1 MKVFQIRPRFYLES
15 SLKEKSITDKVK
27 GQLKTT
33 DSPVKGEVIPGFIVL
48 RLHRDI
54 QKYWSPELHL
64 QIEETLN
71 GSRINGLY
79 GPRPSVWTM
88 FMAFKAVTI
97 FLALTGLVFG
107 LSQWQVGN
115 QPTGLLL
122 MIAGVLLFLSSY
134 VAALAGQRMS
144 REQIH
149 ILQEFLDD
157 ALETKQD
164 SS

>member
-1 MKVFQIRPRFYLES
+1 MKVFQIRPRFHFES
-15 SLKEKSITDKVK
+15 SLNEENISESIRNK
-27 GQLKTT
+27 LKITEA
-33 DSPVKGEVIPGFIVL
+33 PVKGEVIPGFVVL

-64 QIEETLN
+64 QIEDTLN

-107 LSQWQVGN
+107 LSQWQIGN
-115 QPTGLLL
+115 QPSGLLL
-122 MIAGVLLFLSSY
+122 MFGGLLLFVSSY
-134 VAALAGQRMS
+134 AAALAGQRMS

-157 ALETKQD
+157 ALENTHD
-164 SS
+164 TH